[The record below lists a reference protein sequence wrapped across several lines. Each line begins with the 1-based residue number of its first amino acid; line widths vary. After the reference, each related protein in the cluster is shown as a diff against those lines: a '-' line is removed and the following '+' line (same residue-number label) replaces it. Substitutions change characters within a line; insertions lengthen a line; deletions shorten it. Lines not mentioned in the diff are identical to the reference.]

1 LARAKD
7 TSRADARRRFRAER
21 SATSATLSDQDAE
34 PTDELL
40 ASEAATPEPRR
51 RLFRP
56 PDLLGDLRA
65 FPRMF
70 LARKLLFVPFILV
83 VATFL
88 AGLAAFR
95 GLIPLGTPN
104 DLVVTLVNLILPPQA
119 LLAYFLAGFLA
130 PRGSYLVGLLMGLLT
145 APLYGILIFENP
157 ATQGQIAGLTLAG
170 ILPQLLLQG
179 VLFGTL
185 GAAFASWYRSFLRST
200 QERSRQARVVREQQ
214 TRLRAKEQER
224 KDREA
229 ARDARRSSQRPA
241 GKPSG

>member
-1 LARAKD
+1 MARAKD
-7 TSRADARRRFRAER
+7 TSRADARRRHRAER
-21 SATSATLSDQDAE
+21 SATLIDHDAE
-34 PTDELL
+34 AADE
-40 ASEAATPEPRR
+40 AIAAEEAAAEPRR

-56 PDLLGDLRA
+56 PDILGDIRA

-70 LARKLLFVPFILV
+70 LERKLLFLPFILV

-95 GLIPLGTPN
+95 GLIPAGTPN
-104 DLVVTLVNLILPPQA
+104 DLAVTLVNLILPPQA

-145 APLYGILIFENP
+145 APLYGVLIFQNP
-157 ATQGQIAGLTLAG
+157 APAAQQQVAGLTLAG

-179 VLFGTL
+179 ILFGTL

-214 TRLRAKEQER
+214 ARLRAKEQER
-224 KDREA
+224 KDRDA
-229 ARDARRSSQRPA
+229 AREARRSPQRPA
-241 GKPSG
+241 GKPST